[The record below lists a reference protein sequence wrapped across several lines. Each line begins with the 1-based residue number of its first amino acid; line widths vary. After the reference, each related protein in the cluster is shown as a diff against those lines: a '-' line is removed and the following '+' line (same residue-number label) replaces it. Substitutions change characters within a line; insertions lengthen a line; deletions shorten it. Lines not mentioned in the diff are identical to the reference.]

1 MRIPTSVTTRR
12 PAVWIAA
19 GVVALFLT
27 VAVGLAVFVLRP
39 SEPADTA
46 APVSVAPST
55 APSTPVDTARS
66 FANLYAIGDTPA
78 ACQYTSGQALN
89 TMQGNGLCA
98 GRAEWSTTNIRQS
111 KTCDR
116 TLDGVPKHVFY
127 YETDV
132 LVNRD
137 SGFSVIVEGT
147 GDTWKVTSVGRG
159 GAARQASNGGTLCS

>member
-1 MRIPTSVTTRR
+1 M
-12 PAVWIAA
+12 AA
-19 GVVALFLT
+19 GVGKTYRMLQEGHAEWEAGHDV
-27 VAVGLAVFVLRP
+27 
-39 SEPADTA
+39 
-46 APVSVAPST
+46 
-55 APSTPVDTARS
+55 
-66 FANLYAIGDTPA
+66 AIGLLETHGREDTQRLAEGLPTIPRRTVRYRDFM
-78 ACQYTSGQALN
+78 QVMN

-159 GAARQASNGGTLCS
+159 GAARQASNGGTLCG